1 MTTISKSPY
10 SESAKIRRRS
20 KLKDHTLEYYL
31 QREEKAKFKS
41 EFYNG
46 KIIKMAG
53 ATTNHNQIS
62 AQITSSL
69 ITRTKR
75 LENKYK
81 VYNSDQKVFIP
92 SKNSVFYPDALV
104 IADKPEF
111 WHQRKDIITN
121 PLVVVEVL
129 SPSSKP
135 YDVFEKFHLYQE
147 LPSFCEYI
155 IISQSEIAIE
165 QWYRKDIDTWVKSEM
180 NALEQFLKIPS
191 LNIEIPLSEIY
202 DDIEFE

>member
-1 MTTISKSPY
+1 MTTISKLAY
-10 SESAKIRRRS
+10 SESAKMRRRS
-20 KLKDHTLEYYL
+20 KLKEHTLDYYL

-53 ATTNHNQIS
+53 ATYNHNKLATNILV
-62 AQITSSL
+62 SL
-69 ITRTKR
+69 SMGVKK
-75 LENKYK
+75 LNKK
-81 VYNSDQKVFIP
+81 FIALNSDQKVFIP

-104 IADKPEF
+104 IADKPGF
-111 WHQRKDIITN
+111 WHERKDIITN

-155 IISQSEIAIE
+155 IISQSEVAIE

-180 NALEQFLKIPS
+180 NVLDQFLKMPS
-191 LNIEIPLSEIY
+191 LSIEIPLSEIY
-202 DDIEFE
+202 DEIEFE

>member
-1 MTTISKSPY
+1 MTTISKLAY
-10 SESAKIRRRS
+10 SESAKMRRRS
-20 KLKDHTLEYYL
+20 KLKEHTLEYYL

-62 AQITSSL
+62 AQITSCL

-92 SKNSVFYPDALV
+92 SKNSVFYPDALI

-155 IISQSEIAIE
+155 IISQSEVAIE

-180 NALEQFLKIPS
+180 NALDQFLKMPS
-191 LNIEIPLSEIY
+191 LSIEIPLSEIY